1 MIVEISSQF
10 DLIHF
15 NQVFERSSNHRRRAR
30 EDRIR
35 EYFYGNR
42 TPLYPHVF
50 DVKFSEV
57 KIFSIGGM
65 ILFFLQ

>member
-1 MIVEISSQF
+1 M
-10 DLIHF
+10 
-15 NQVFERSSNHRRRAR
+15 FERSQKQRRTTR
-30 EDRIR
+30 EDKIR

-57 KIFSIGGM
+57 KIYSIGG
-65 ILFFLQ
+65 IDSSKIDISS